1 MYHVILRVKN
11 GGEQNVFNTN
21 NRKQAASYC
30 KSQNEWY
37 KGVGSPN
44 RYYFTED

>member
-1 MYHVILRVKN
+1 MYHVILRTES

-21 NRKQAASYC
+21 DRQYAASFC
-30 KSQNEWY
+30 KSNNEFY
-37 KGVGSPN
+37 AKVGSPN